1 MFTTFKAAPKRPR
14 RISPIEDAIADIR
27 AGKMVILMDDENR
40 ENEGDLCMA
49 ANKATPAAI
58 NFMAKYGRGL
68 ICLALG
74 EDRIRELGLSMMVSE
89 NRAPLGTAFTVS
101 IDARRGITHGV
112 SAHDRAVTIQ
122 AVMKPGAGADDIVTP
137 GHIFPLRARR
147 GGVLVRTGQ
156 TEGGVDL
163 SRLAG
168 LPPASVICEIM
179 NEDGSMAR
187 LPDLE
192 RFAARHDLKICTIA
206 DLVQYRLRCDSLV
219 HRVAEAVLPT
229 RFGPFTAYAYR
240 TDVDDGEHLVLVRGT
255 ITADKPVL
263 VRAHAEYLPGDVFGS
278 AERNT
283 AALLH
288 RSMQMIDKA
297 GRGVI
302 LYLRRDA
309 QGVELLDR
317 TRPRETVTQ
326 PSTDLANRAMDFR
339 EYGVGAQILRDVG
352 LGKIR
357 LITNYPRKMVS
368 LPGYGLEIVDC
379 VPIKLAATV
388 PPRAPKSRPPQSK
401 RAAKSLRPKV

>member
-1 MFTTFKAAPKRPR
+1 
-14 RISPIEDAIADIR
+14 
-27 AGKMVILMDDENR
+27 
-40 ENEGDLCMA
+40 
-49 ANKATPAAI
+49 
-58 NFMAKYGRGL
+58 
-68 ICLALG
+68 
-74 EDRIRELGLSMMVSE
+74 
-89 NRAPLGTAFTVS
+89 
-101 IDARRGITHGV
+101 
-112 SAHDRAVTIQ
+112 
-122 AVMKPGAGADDIVTP
+122 
-137 GHIFPLRARR
+137 
-147 GGVLVRTGQ
+147 
-156 TEGGVDL
+156 
-163 SRLAG
+163 
-168 LPPASVICEIM
+168 
-179 NEDGSMAR
+179 
-187 LPDLE
+187 
-192 RFAARHDLKICTIA
+192 
-206 DLVQYRLRCDSLV
+206 
-219 HRVAEAVLPT
+219 
-229 RFGPFTAYAYR
+229 
-240 TDVDDGEHLVLVRGT
+240 VLVRGT

-317 TRPRETVTQ
+317 TRPRETATQ

-379 VPIKLAATV
+379 VPIKLAATA
-388 PPRAPKSRPPQSK
+388 PPRAPKARPPQSK
-401 RAAKSLRPKV
+401 RAAKPSRPKV